1 MTRPAALPS
10 PDAPDSPS
18 VATAPASASRRA
30 VVAGAVWAAPT
41 ITVLSAAPAF
51 ASSGTGPTSISSIG
65 GSGNRAA
72 SSGSVVLLL
81 KPAPPSPLPT
91 SSAVVAY
98 SDPGASTAGLQ
109 ELSRTGTGA
118 TSAALYRLT
127 FTTTTSPA
135 PSAVSLQGTIAGYGA
150 IPPTTVELGVA
161 GARDASFTASLA
173 NPVNAIAI
181 QQDGSILVAGAFT
194 TSTSPARNG
203 LVRLRPDGSVDADF
217 VTNLG
222 GAFSKLSVLALA
234 VQDDGGILV
243 GGGFSTLG
251 TFARKFILRLN
262 PDGTPDPTFPAGAKR
277 PEPNNS
283 VQSIVV
289 EPSGTILVGGQFT
302 SYAGTAERLVRLR
315 ADGSRVETFL
325 AGTGA
330 GFGSSVSAVLRQP
343 DGKIVVAGSFATFA
357 GTSANRIVRLNAD
370 GTRDPG
376 FVVGTGFDGGGL
388 SRVQCLALEAD
399 GSILAG
405 GSFTSYDG
413 APAPSI
419 ARLSATGALDAA
431 FSAAVGSDDTRLVNS
446 IVVQEDGRILVGSQ
460 PTALGGGASATLAR
474 LGSVGSADPAFG
486 PGVGPDAD
494 VLALVIQPDGRLVA
508 GGAFTTYDGAS
519 AQRIVR
525 VFT

>member
-18 VATAPASASRRA
+18 GATAPTSASRRA

-51 ASSGTGPTSISSIG
+51 ATSGAGPTSISSVG

-81 KPAPPSPLPT
+81 KPAPANPLPT

-118 TSAALYRLT
+118 TSAALYRLG

-161 GARDASFTASLA
+161 GTRDAAFAASLGNLVTA
-173 NPVNAIAI
+173 MAI

-222 GAFSKLSVLALA
+222 GAFNKPSVLALA
-234 VQDDGGILV
+234 VQDDGSILV

-251 TFARKFILRLN
+251 AFARKFILRLQ
-262 PDGTPDPTFPAGAKR
+262 PDGTPDPTFPAGTKR
-277 PEPNNS
+277 PEPNNA

-302 SYAGTAERLVRLR
+302 SFGGAAERLVRLR
-315 ADGSRVETFL
+315 PDGTRDETFL
-325 AGTGA
+325 PGTGA

-343 DGKIVVAGSFATFA
+343 DGMIIVAGSFLTFA
-357 GTSANRIVRLNAD
+357 GTSANRIVRLNTN
-370 GTRDPG
+370 GTRDAD
-376 FVVGTGFDGGGL
+376 FVVGTGFDGGIG
-388 SRVQCLALEAD
+388 RVQCLALEAD

-419 ARLSATGALDAA
+419 ARLSATGALDTA

-460 PTALGGGASATLAR
+460 PTALGGGAAATLAR
-474 LGSVGSADPAFG
+474 LRSVGSADPAFG
-486 PGVGPDAD
+486 PGVGPDAQ
-494 VLALVIQPDGRLVA
+494 VTALVVQPDGRLVA
-508 GGAFTTYDGAS
+508 GGAFTAYDGAS